1 MPTVTGHLGPGIL
14 VCLVLNL
21 RACQLPVLMWPLATS
36 RPLSSAC
43 PGQQTPQLYHL
54 TAPPNPAAPVLR
66 VPGQTSLEFKASI
79 IYHILPEL
87 SQSPKDLPAPQPGFP
102 PDASIQPHPCPAFH
116 PSQED
121 QASTGVNFL
130 QKQGSLSLNPRHSP
144 TLPVTGPVP
153 AKDGDFLSPPP
164 QWHNFHFVS
173 DRWKQIQVLPASPLT
188 YRSQPWRLA
197 LSCVF
202 PGII

>member
-1 MPTVTGHLGPGIL
+1 MTKLRFRHAKSKVAQPCVGTRIL
-14 VCLVLNL
+14 
-21 RACQLPVLMWPLATS
+21 APWATS
-36 RPLSSAC
+36 TCPAVPRPHPRPGLSSGS
-43 PGQQTPQLYHL
+43 P
-54 TAPPNPAAPVLR
+54 APP
-66 VPGQTSLEFKASI
+66 G
-79 IYHILPEL
+79 
-87 SQSPKDLPAPQPGFP
+87 
-102 PDASIQPHPCPAFH
+102 FH

-121 QASTGVNFL
+121 RASTGVDFL